1 MVLIRIYPLGHRAGF
16 LFVAIDVI
24 IEEKETRMPDKEL
37 LPTHYQMDHQ
47 AESGFS
53 MVVPILAEIHNQQGS
68 FVDRDFGPD
77 TDDIQ
82 KYTKMLCH
90 LLCPEG
96 HDIRAEFASYEAFF
110 FAYTATNIL
119 MPRSDYPTIYFGD
132 YIKVLDEEGEE
143 ALIARI
149 HQDTSDYLDANP
161 SVDSLI
167 LEHLD
172 TLDPSGQYNELTHTT
187 AALVF
192 LQAELG
198 AERTYIN
205 EQIEGLERQF

>member
-1 MVLIRIYPLGHRAGF
+1 
-16 LFVAIDVI
+16 
-24 IEEKETRMPDKEL
+24 MPDKEL
-37 LPTHYQMDHQ
+37 LPKQFQIDHQ
-47 AESGFS
+47 AKSEFN
-53 MVVPILAEIHNQQGS
+53 MVIPILAEIRKKQGS
-68 FVDRDFGPD
+68 FVDSDFGPH
-77 TDDIQ
+77 TEIVQ

-96 HDIRAEFASYEAFF
+96 HDIRAEFAAYEAFF

-119 MPRSDYPTIYFGD
+119 MPRAEYPSIYFED
-132 YIKVLDEEGEE
+132 YVSVLRDQGEG
-143 ALIARI
+143 ALATKI
-149 HQDTSDYLDANP
+149 HQDTNTYLDANP

-167 LEHLD
+167 LEYLD

-198 AERTYIN
+198 TERSYIN
-205 EQIEGLERQF
+205 EQIQKLEAQF